1 MTVQEFL
8 EQAKAKIETGGCMA
22 ALTDEYLVE
31 NWPIQEALLTGKE
44 EKLLELRIFG
54 KQGELRLSRSIIG
67 QAFSFRSIFDEGVEK
82 DERDHYDE
90 LQYLDIDETAGKDAE
105 GNVTATGGG
114 SYRSPVNNIRDA
126 KIRIRYYLGKY
137 EETGQ
142 SRIEDWR
149 VVEFVEGR

>member
-8 EQAKAKIETGGCMA
+8 EQAKAKIETGGCIA
-22 ALTDEYLVE
+22 ALTDKYIVE
-31 NWPIQEALLTGKE
+31 GWPLQVDQLSGKE
-44 EKLLELRIFG
+44 GKILELRIFG
-54 KQGELRLSRSIIG
+54 KQGEMKLSRSTIG

-90 LQYLDIDETAGKDAE
+90 LQYLDIDETAGKDEE

-114 SYRSPVNNIRDA
+114 SYRSPVSNIHNA

-142 SRIEDWR
+142 SRVEDWR
-149 VVEFVEGR
+149 VVEFGEGR